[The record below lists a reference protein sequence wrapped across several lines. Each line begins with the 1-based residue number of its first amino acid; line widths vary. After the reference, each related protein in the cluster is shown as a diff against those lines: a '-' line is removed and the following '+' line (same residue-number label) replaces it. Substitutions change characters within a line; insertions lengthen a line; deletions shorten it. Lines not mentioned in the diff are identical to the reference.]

1 MSVENLHHTLK
12 TRFGFGEF
20 REHQEEIIRH
30 VLNGGHALVI
40 MPTGGGKSICY
51 QLPALLRDGF
61 ALVISPLI
69 SLMNDQVRSLRA
81 NGIVAGALH
90 SGTSGEENRAIH
102 QQIQNGELKIL
113 FISPERALTPK
124 FVEFI
129 REKTISLIAI
139 DEAHC
144 VSIWGNDFRPEYAQL
159 RTLIDIF
166 NDIPVLALT
175 ATADKATQED
185 IRQQLHLKDP
195 RTFLSSFERPNI
207 HLSVKPGIQ
216 RMDRIKEF
224 IRERKGQ
231 PGIIYCL
238 ARKTTEEIA
247 RNLVNYGYKAA
258 AYHAEIDNYTRKK
271 VQEDFQFDRLQIVCA
286 TIAFGMGIDKPNIR
300 WIIHY
305 NLPKNIESYY
315 QEIGRSGR
323 DGDPAEALMFYSYRD
338 VAVYKEFIQNSE
350 ADETFKRVQT
360 EKLERILEYSQA
372 TNCRTNVILNYFGE
386 YRSANCGHCDH
397 CRNPLEGFDGTRIAQ
412 MALSACKR
420 CNESIG
426 INLLV
431 EVLRGSGR
439 REIYDRHLHEIKT
452 YGAGKDI
459 SFKDWMHYI
468 TQLINQGYLEIDY
481 TKHSVLKCTP
491 LSDDVL
497 YQRKNVTLHRQM
509 EVPEEP
515 IVQRQTKGSRLKQDL
530 LDRLEELRDRLARE
544 DGMPT
549 YAVFPLGTLKE
560 IAETRPITIEE
571 FSKLNGVG
579 EYKSGKY
586 GLEFVET
593 IRSFMSDQNIIKR
606 PTGLTYIET
615 LDLFRQG
622 MSLDDIATKRGM
634 AVSTIASHLSKL
646 YMKGEEINLMQF
658 LLPGDL
664 DMARQGWRAS
674 GYSEQTSKVKEQVG
688 DSLDYGRLNFALAIL
703 RREKAMN
710 ETSLRN
716 PVEDN

>member
-1 MSVENLHHTLK
+1 MSIENLHHTLK
-12 TRFGFGEF
+12 SRFGFSEF

-30 VLNGGHALVI
+30 VLSGGHALVI
-40 MPTGGGKSICY
+40 MPTGGGKSVCY
-51 QLPALLRDGF
+51 QLPALLKDGF

-81 NGIVAGALH
+81 NGIIAGALH
-90 SGTSGEENRAIH
+90 SGTAPEESKLIH

-113 FISPERALTPK
+113 YISPERALTPK
-124 FVEFI
+124 FLEFI
-129 REKTISLIAI
+129 KEKTISLIAI

-159 RTLIDIF
+159 TSLIEIF
-166 NDIPVLALT
+166 PEIPVLALT

-185 IRQQLHLKDP
+185 IRQQLKLRAP
-195 RTFLSSFERPNI
+195 ITFLSSFERPNI
-207 HLSVKPGIQ
+207 YLSVRSGIQ
-216 RMDRIKEF
+216 RIDQIKEF
-224 IRERKGQ
+224 LREHKGQ

-238 ARKTTEEIA
+238 ARRTTESIA
-247 RNLVNYGYKAA
+247 TQLVNYGYKAA
-258 AYHAEIDNYTRKK
+258 AYHAEIDNFTRKK
-271 VQEDFQFDRLQIVCA
+271 VQEDFQFDRIQIVCA

-323 DGDPAEALMFYSYRD
+323 DGEPAEAIMFYSYRD

-397 CRNPLEGFDGTRIAQ
+397 CKHPLEGFDGTKIAQ

-420 CNESIG
+420 CGESIG

-439 REIYDRHLHEIKT
+439 KEIYDRQLHEIRT

-459 SFKDWMHYI
+459 SFKDWNHYI

-481 TKHSVLKCTP
+481 TRHSILKCTP
-491 LSDDVL
+491 LSDAVL
-497 YQRKNVTLHRQM
+497 YDHKNVILHRQV
-509 EVPEEP
+509 EAPEEP
-515 IVQRQTKGSRLKQDL
+515 MIERQNKGTRLKMDL
-530 LDRLEELRDRLARE
+530 LDRLEDLRDRLAKD
-544 DGMPT
+544 DGLPG

-560 IAETRPITIEE
+560 IAENRPYTVGE
-571 FSKLNGVG
+571 FSKLDGVG

-586 GLEFVET
+586 GQEFVDE
-593 IRSFMSDQNIIKR
+593 IRSFMTEQKIIKR
-606 PTGLTYIET
+606 PRGITYIET

-622 MSLDDIATKRGM
+622 MTIEDIATKRGM
-634 AVSTIASHLSKL
+634 AVSTIAVHLSKL
-646 YMKGEEINLMQF
+646 YMKGEEINLQQF
-658 LLPGDL
+658 LRPGDL

-674 GYSEQTSKVKEQVG
+674 GFSEQTGKVKEQVG
-688 DSLDYGRLNFALAIL
+688 DSLDYTRLNFALAIL
-703 RREKAMN
+703 HREKSN
-710 ETSLRN
+710 E
-716 PVEDN
+716 

>member
-1 MSVENLHHTLK
+1 MSIENLNLTLK
-12 TRFGFGEF
+12 ARFGFDEF
-20 REHQEEIIRH
+20 REYQEEIIHH
-30 VLNGGHALVI
+30 VLDGGDALVI

-51 QLPALLRDGF
+51 QLPALLKEGF

-81 NGIVAGALH
+81 NRIVAGALH
-90 SGTSGEENRAIH
+90 TGTSSEESKTIH
-102 QQIQNGELKIL
+102 KQIQNGELKIL
-113 FISPERALTPK
+113 FISPERALTAK
-124 FVEFI
+124 FLEFI
-129 REKTISLIAI
+129 REKIVSLIAI

-159 RTLIDIF
+159 TTLIELFHDT
-166 NDIPVLALT
+166 PVLALT

-185 IRQQLHLKDP
+185 IRQQLKLRDP
-195 RTFLSSFERPNI
+195 KTFLSSFERPNI
-207 HLSVKPGIQ
+207 QLSVRSGIQ
-216 RMDRIKEF
+216 RIDQIKQFLQEH
-224 IRERKGQ
+224 KGQ

-238 ARKTTEEIA
+238 ARKTTESIA
-247 RNLVNYGYKAA
+247 TQLINYGYKAA
-258 AYHAEIDNYTRKK
+258 AYHAEVDNFTRKS
-271 VQEDFQFDRLQIVCA
+271 VQEDFQFDRIQIVCA

-315 QEIGRSGR
+315 QEVGRSGR
-323 DGDPAEALMFYSYRD
+323 DGQPADALMFYTFRD
-338 VAVYKEFIQNSE
+338 VAVYREFIQSSE
-350 ADETFKRVQT
+350 ANDTFKRVQT
-360 EKLERILEYSQA
+360 EKLDRIWEYSQA

-397 CRNPLEGFDGTRIAQ
+397 CHHPLEGFDGTKIAQ

-420 CNESIG
+420 CNESTG
-426 INLLV
+426 ITLLV

-452 YGAGKDI
+452 YGAGKEI
-459 SFKDWMHYI
+459 SYKDWMHYV

-481 TKHSVLKCTP
+481 TRHSILKCTP
-491 LSDDVL
+491 LSDAVL
-497 YQRKNVTLHRQM
+497 YDHKNVTLHRQV
-509 EVPEEP
+509 ETPEEP
-515 IVQRQTKGSRLKQDL
+515 VIPRQSKRTRFKENL
-530 LDRLEELRDRLARE
+530 LDHLEALCNRLARE
-544 DGMPT
+544 EGLPS

-560 IAETRPITIEE
+560 IAENRPYTLGE
-571 FSKLNGVG
+571 FTKLNGVG

-586 GLEFVET
+586 GQEFVDA
-593 IRSFMSDQNIIKR
+593 IRSFMSEQNIIKR
-606 PTGLTYIET
+606 PKGMTYIET

-622 MSLDDIATKRGM
+622 MSLEDIATKRGM
-634 AVSTIASHLSKL
+634 AVSTIAMHLARL
-646 YMKGEEINLMQF
+646 YLKGEEINLQQF
-658 LLPGDL
+658 LRPGDL

-710 ETSLRN
+710 ENSSHDPTH
-716 PVEDN
+716 DN